1 MNRMIEIQE
10 LSGQST
16 IASTIMPDTVTAA
29 DLGMLLGLS
38 PRIVF
43 GLAQRGVITTRARNA
58 YPLIESVA
66 RYCDFIRSR
75 RSGDAVTEEKLRLTR
90 EQADKAAL
98 QNAKA
103 GGELLDAADVRRAW
117 TGIAADLRA
126 SFLAIPSRVASRLG
140 LDRVAQTALEAEMR
154 SVLETISARGS
165 DDDIT

>member
-1 MNRMIEIQE
+1 MNRMVEIEK
-10 LSGQST
+10 LGGQSA
-16 IASTIMPDTVTAA
+16 IGSTLMPETVTAA

-38 PRIVF
+38 VRNVQ
-43 GLAQRGVITTRARNA
+43 GLAQRGVIIARKRNA
-58 YPLIESVA
+58 YPMVESVA

-75 RSGDAVTEEKLRLTR
+75 RSGDAVSEEKLRLTR

-103 GGELLDAADVRRAW
+103 RGDLLDAADVRRAW

-140 LDRVAQTALEAEMR
+140 LDRVAQTELESEMR
-154 SVLETISARGS
+154 AVLETISARGS
-165 DDDIT
+165 DDDIA